1 MFLIVIN
8 TTSGGTRVRGAGA
21 VPAGGRQLQF
31 AGPPPP
37 AVARRTAWSS
47 TGRRFHSARAGL
59 ESRRARAG
67 GGVRRPA
74 SAARPRAARLGGP
87 AHACCCWR
95 QSRAGRA
102 AHPPDTRSGGVSP
115 LRAAFFTRGASR
127 SRTPEPTPLHGACQ
141 ATSRGILILIN
152 TRS

>member
-47 TGRRFHSARAGL
+47 TGRRFHSARVT
-59 ESRRARAG
+59 RAG
-67 GGVRRPA
+67 AQGPGRVRRPV
-74 SAARPRAARLGGP
+74 SRLCVVRVRTAP
-87 AHACCCWR
+87 TR
-95 QSRAGRA
+95 VVDS
-102 AHPPDTRSGGVSP
+102 PPDARATRRSSTGHA
-115 LRAAFFTRGASR
+115 LRGSIAASR
-127 SRTPEPTPLHGACQ
+127 GFLHTRRVTQPHTGAHTT
-141 ATSRGILILIN
+141 ARRLSGLHHGE
-152 TRS
+152 SY

>member
-47 TGRRFHSARAGL
+47 AGRRFHSARVT
-59 ESRRARAG
+59 RAG
-67 GGVRRPA
+67 AQGPGRVRRPA
-74 SAARPRAARLGGP
+74 ASLA
-87 AHACCCWR
+87 
-95 QSRAGRA
+95 SRA
-102 AHPPDTRSGGVSP
+102 PRS
-115 LRAAFFTRGASR
+115 
-127 SRTPEPTPLHGACQ
+127 
-141 ATSRGILILIN
+141 
-152 TRS
+152 

>member
-47 TGRRFHSARAGL
+47 TGRRFHSARVT
-59 ESRRARAG
+59 RAG
-67 GGVRRPA
+67 AQGPGRVRRPVSRLRA
-74 SAARPRAARLGGP
+74 WCVRDRAHARRGQSTRRAGDAPLIHRTRAPGEYRRFARLSSHE
-87 AHACCCWR
+87 ARHA
-95 QSRAGRA
+95 A
-102 AHPPDTRSGGVSP
+102 AHRSP
-115 LRAAFFTRGASR
+115 HHCTAL
-127 SRTPEPTPLHGACQ
+127 Q
-141 ATSRGILILIN
+141 DNLIN